1 MGAWNG
7 VVVHS
12 GYDLPFCPSPLLHL
26 AHHRKG
32 NVNFSLGILDA
43 MCGTTCEG
51 KLPLIASSDV
61 AEKAD

>member
-12 GYDLPFCPSPLLHL
+12 GYDLPFCPNPLLHL

-43 MCGTTCEG
+43 LCGTTCDGE
-51 KLPLIASSDV
+51 LALIASSCGVQKD
-61 AEKAD
+61 D